1 MTLTSTTT
9 KVQYD
14 GDGSTTSFSV
24 SFNFWEDGDVRAILR
39 DASGTETTWVK
50 GTQYT
55 LTGGSATGSTGTL
68 TVKTSP
74 TDYTPQSGETLTIMS
89 VHAVTQET
97 SFPLGGPFPSTSAET
112 QNDKLARL
120 IQQTQEIIKRAV
132 KFKET
137 TTSANENLEL
147 GEPVALAIPR
157 WNSAKTKLE
166 STLVEDLNIGLGT
179 AFRYGFDSS
188 TTMGDPGTGDF
199 RFNNASPS
207 SATAIAFS
215 NKSDQ
220 KNNPDIS
227 DFIASWD
234 DVPNPTKAIIYIY
247 KNGDPSIF
255 AIYSVT
261 GAVADNTSWLQVTVT
276 NLDNGGT
283 FVADDDCVVTFS
295 IAGAYGYSG
304 LRMKWDSDTGD
315 SDSGAGK
322 IWFNNGTLGSVSTV
336 YVDDVDAD
344 SVNINSF
351 VDTWDDQSGGITG
364 TILVRNVK
372 DTAIY
377 AEYDVTGAVTSAST
391 YSKVAVA
398 HVVSAGTFV
407 DGDVV
412 DVRFLRAGDDG
423 KGGPP
428 GIEGPFGYSG
438 IKMKFDTDTS
448 DADSGAGKIYFNNGT
463 YSSATVVYV
472 DDVDADGVNINTF
485 VDSWDDG
492 SGPISGTI
500 LVRHIDDTAVY
511 AEFDVTGAVTSAS
524 TYSKVAVAHT
534 VSAGTFA
541 DGQLVDVRFIRSGL
555 VGSGGPQGP
564 RGVYG
569 HSGVKMLW
577 DSDTS
582 DADSGA
588 GKIYFNNGTL
598 SSVTVVYVDDVD
610 NDGVNINTF
619 VDSWDDGSGPISGTI
634 LVRDILTPTI
644 YAEYDVTGAVT
655 SASTYSKVAVTHVV
669 SSGTFVDGKT
679 MDVRFVRSGL
689 IGSGGPPGATG
700 PTGGGLAN
708 VVDDTS
714 PQLGANLDVQG
725 FGVTS
730 SSSIM
735 HPSLTSTGKALV
747 LGF

>member
-1 MTLTSTTT
+1 
-9 KVQYD
+9 
-14 GDGSTTSFSV
+14 
-24 SFNFWEDGDVRAILR
+24 
-39 DASGTETTWVK
+39 
-50 GTQYT
+50 
-55 LTGGSATGSTGTL
+55 
-68 TVKTSP
+68 
-74 TDYTPQSGETLTIMS
+74 
-89 VHAVTQET
+89 
-97 SFPLGGPFPSTSAET
+97 
-112 QNDKLARL
+112 
-120 IQQTQEIIKRAV
+120 
-132 KFKET
+132 
-137 TTSANENLEL
+137 
-147 GEPVALAIPR
+147 
-157 WNSAKTKLE
+157 
-166 STLVEDLNIGLGT
+166 
-179 AFRYGFDSS
+179 DS
-188 TTMGDPGTGDF
+188 
-199 RFNNASPS
+199 
-207 SATAIAFS
+207 
-215 NKSDQ
+215 
-220 KNNPDIS
+220 
-227 DFIASWD
+227 
-234 DVPNPTKAIIYIY
+234 
-247 KNGDPSIF
+247 
-255 AIYSVT
+255 
-261 GAVADNTSWLQVTVT
+261 
-276 NLDNGGT
+276 
-283 FVADDDCVVTFS
+283 
-295 IAGAYGYSG
+295 
-304 LRMKWDSDTGD
+304 
-315 SDSGAGK
+315 
-322 IWFNNGTLGSVSTV
+322 
-336 YVDDVDAD
+336 
-344 SVNINSF
+344 
-351 VDTWDDQSGGITG
+351 
-364 TILVRNVK
+364 
-372 DTAIY
+372 
-377 AEYDVTGAVTSAST
+377 
-391 YSKVAVA
+391 
-398 HVVSAGTFV
+398 
-407 DGDVV
+407 V

-448 DADSGAGKIYFNNGT
+448 DADSGAGKVYFNNGT
-463 YSSATVVYV
+463 YSNATVVYV

-555 VGSGGPQGP
+555 IGSGGPQGP

-679 MDVRFVRSGL
+679 MDVRFIRSGL
-689 IGSGGPPGATG
+689 IGSGGPPGPAG
-700 PTGGGLAN
+700 PGL
-708 VVDDTS
+708 VSD
-714 PQLGANLDVQG
+714 
-725 FGVTS
+725 
-730 SSSIM
+730 
-735 HPSLTSTGKALV
+735 
-747 LGF
+747 

>member
-1 MTLTSTTT
+1 
-9 KVQYD
+9 
-14 GDGSTTSFSV
+14 
-24 SFNFWEDGDVRAILR
+24 
-39 DASGTETTWVK
+39 
-50 GTQYT
+50 
-55 LTGGSATGSTGTL
+55 
-68 TVKTSP
+68 
-74 TDYTPQSGETLTIMS
+74 
-89 VHAVTQET
+89 
-97 SFPLGGPFPSTSAET
+97 
-112 QNDKLARL
+112 
-120 IQQTQEIIKRAV
+120 
-132 KFKET
+132 
-137 TTSANENLEL
+137 
-147 GEPVALAIPR
+147 
-157 WNSAKTKLE
+157 
-166 STLVEDLNIGLGT
+166 
-179 AFRYGFDSS
+179 
-188 TTMGDPGTGDF
+188 
-199 RFNNASPS
+199 
-207 SATAIAFS
+207 
-215 NKSDQ
+215 
-220 KNNPDIS
+220 
-227 DFIASWD
+227 
-234 DVPNPTKAIIYIY
+234 
-247 KNGDPSIF
+247 
-255 AIYSVT
+255 
-261 GAVADNTSWLQVTVT
+261 
-276 NLDNGGT
+276 
-283 FVADDDCVVTFS
+283 
-295 IAGAYGYSG
+295 
-304 LRMKWDSDTGD
+304 
-315 SDSGAGK
+315 
-322 IWFNNGTLGSVSTV
+322 
-336 YVDDVDAD
+336 
-344 SVNINSF
+344 
-351 VDTWDDQSGGITG
+351 
-364 TILVRNVK
+364 
-372 DTAIY
+372 
-377 AEYDVTGAVTSAST
+377 
-391 YSKVAVA
+391 
-398 HVVSAGTFV
+398 VSAGTFV

-448 DADSGAGKIYFNNGT
+448 DADSGAGKIYFNNAT

-472 DDVDADGVNINTF
+472 DDVDADSVNINAF

-534 VSAGTFA
+534 ISAGTFA

-610 NDGVNINTF
+610 NDGVNINSF

-669 SSGTFVDGKT
+669 SSGTFVDGKK

-689 IGSGGPPGATG
+689 IGSGGPPGPTG

-708 VVDDTS
+708 VVEDGS
-714 PQLGANLDVQG
+714 PQLGGFLDANGNYIQMQKGGDIASASPTVIDTDGDFFICTGTTNFSAFTVAADRHFFLEFAAVLTMAHGNGELDLPGAANITTAASDIGEFVSTASNVVTCVNYTKRDGTAVVFADNAVDETKLKDALIGDFTDVTVTAADTFLYGDTTDSGNTKKDTIQGILDLAGGGGWEWVCQQVASGSSALAFTNMADGYDYLYVGADIIHATDGATFDAQIGVAGPTYRSSGYLGGQSRINSTSGTSVCGAMTAYFAINQTGSGGGSGANEGTVAFRMEIGNNPANSGTKTTGIIQATNLDTGGYYDVCTHG
-725 FGVTS
+725 GKYNTAEANTAINFEMSSGDITS
-730 SSSIM
+730 GTIDQFKRARS
-735 HPSLTSTGKALV
+735 
-747 LGF
+747 